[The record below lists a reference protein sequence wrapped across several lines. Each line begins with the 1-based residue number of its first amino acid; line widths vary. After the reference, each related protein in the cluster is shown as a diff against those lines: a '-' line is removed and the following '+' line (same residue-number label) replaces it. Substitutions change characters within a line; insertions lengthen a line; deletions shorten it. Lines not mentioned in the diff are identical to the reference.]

1 MKTNFSRKF
10 IDKEIETKCDE
21 IIEYYNSNKN
31 IHLDKKTT
39 IMFVKYLFSV
49 FSYELPSPL
58 EFNEICDVNIFH
70 IEETEPIEIKKS
82 GKTKYTPKAKVNN
95 NDLCFWTRNCKN
107 HIELL
112 CKTRYYET
120 VNELMFIYE
129 DIGDRAYSICNDN
142 SDRYISEICFNSE
155 KYYKMGMAV
164 QKRMKYLTL

>member
-1 MKTNFSRKF
+1 MKTIFTRKYV
-10 IDKEIETKCDE
+10 DKEIETKCDE

-142 SDRYISEICFNSE
+142 SDIDISEKFVSIAK

-164 QKRMKYLTL
+164 QKRMK